1 MKTGFISFFI
11 LIMLSLNLTV
21 EAKAPLAV
29 NYQKSVKDLQNAF
42 KGETTA
48 SAKYAAYAEKADKEG
63 YGKIALLFRAA
74 SKAESIHAGNHK
86 AVLEK
91 MAAEV
96 PVVNPEFEVKTTKEN
111 LGDAISG
118 ESYEIAT
125 MYPDFIKDASAES
138 ANLAMI
144 SFNYAYQVEKKH
156 KALYEKALNA
166 LNGNNV
172 DSLSDLYMVCTTC
185 GNTYEG
191 EAPARCGISMTP
203 KERFVRIK
211 L

>member
-1 MKTGFISFFI
+1 MKTGFFSLFMLAITFFASPVSAE
-11 LIMLSLNLTV
+11 MPM
-21 EAKAPLAV
+21 AM

-42 KGETTA
+42 IGETTA
-48 SAKYAAYAEKADKEG
+48 STKYASYAEKADKEG
-63 YGKIALLFRAA
+63 FNKIALLFRAA

-86 AVLEK
+86 AVLNK
-91 MAAEV
+91 MGADV
-96 PVVNPEFEVKTTKEN
+96 PVVKPDFEVMSTKEN
-111 LGDAISG
+111 LNDAISG

-144 SFNYAYQVEKKH
+144 SFNYAYQTEKKH
-156 KALYEKALNA
+156 KAMYEKALSALNDNKVNA
-166 LNGNNV
+166 LP
-172 DSLSDLYMVCTTC
+172 DLYMVCTTC

>member
-1 MKTGFISFFI
+1 MLAI
-11 LIMLSLNLTV
+11 LFLASPVNAGT
-21 EAKAPLAV
+21 PLAV
-29 NYQKSVKDLQNAF
+29 QYQKSVKDLQHAF
-42 KGETTA
+42 IGETTA
-48 SAKYAAYAEKADKEG
+48 STKYAAYAEKADKEG
-63 YGKIALLFRAA
+63 LDKIALLFRAA

-86 AVLEK
+86 AVLDK
-91 MAAEV
+91 MGGEV
-96 PVVNPEFEVKTTKEN
+96 PAVNPEFEVKSTKEN

-144 SFNYAYQVEKKH
+144 SFNYAYQTEKKH
-156 KALYEKALNA
+156 KAMYEKALSA
-166 LNGNNV
+166 LTENKV
-172 DSLSDLYMVCTTC
+172 KTLPDLYMVCTTC

-203 KERFVRIK
+203 KERFLRME